1 MNQLEMLYF
10 NNELWRKKHSMSKIR
25 KAFWFTLGILL
36 VGVAYLGVILPG
48 LPWSTPIL
56 GAAYCFAKSSERFHN
71 WIMNHKLFG
80 PFITEWQTYRVYPQK
95 GKYIMMAVMSTS
107 LAAMWFGTGN
117 PKATLYL
124 FILFALIVTWAWRY
138 PGSLEESK
146 RRIKAG
152 EKLGWRK

>member
-1 MNQLEMLYF
+1 MNQLENWYF
-10 NNELWRKKHSMSKIR
+10 HQYRKETSMSKIR

-80 PFITEWQTYRVYPQK
+80 PFIREWQTYKVYPQK

-107 LAAMWFGTGN
+107 LAVMYWGTGN
-117 PKATLYL
+117 PMATLYL
-124 FILFALIVTWAWRY
+124 FLLFAAIVTWAWRY
-138 PGSLEESK
+138 PGSKAEAE
-146 RRIKAG
+146 RRIAAG
-152 EKLGWRK
+152 EKLGWLK